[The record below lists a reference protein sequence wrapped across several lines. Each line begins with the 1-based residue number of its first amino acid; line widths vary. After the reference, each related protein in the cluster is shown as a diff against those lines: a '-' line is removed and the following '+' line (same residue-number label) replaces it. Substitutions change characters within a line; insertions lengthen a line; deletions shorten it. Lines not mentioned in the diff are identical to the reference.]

1 MYLVGNPAMNFEKLF
16 KILSY
21 AAVFCGFFSLWV
33 SGTFGIVGTAMF
45 FAVMIAA
52 WLLEGSRWQIS
63 ERWGTVLIVLAMPVY
78 YVSWR
83 YGLFGSSNSGMVD
96 SGSMLAGILGRL
108 ILSLTAIKLL
118 QKKSDRDWIFLYLMA
133 FFEVLLAAGLSISA
147 LYLLSFI
154 GYVFIMV
161 CTIILFEI
169 KKTDRAT
176 AEKTNPNGPRL
187 DATRLAGMPLRRLPG
202 TAFVLIGLIIVFA
215 TPMFFLLPRVGGAG
229 IGANQGGV
237 STSAGF
243 SDTVKLGGIGN
254 IQQNDAVVMRVR
266 LESEAAKRTSLRWR
280 GVALD
285 TFDNKSWSRTKAAA
299 KEAKVKGEGGLIQ
312 IYVATSRESLT
323 LQTIYLEPLDTP
335 VLFALSRAVG
345 VQGNFPVI
353 YKDSH
358 GALTFDRVGER
369 ISYKILSDRAL
380 PGEAQLRADRSEYAE
395 DADNYLQLS
404 PNTDPRIKIL
414 ARQIT
419 INSTNRYDAAKLMES
434 YLQSNFGYTLEQKAA
449 GEQPLADFL
458 FNVREG
464 HCEYFATAMAVM
476 LRTQGIATRIVNGF
490 SEGEYNET
498 ADVYVVKQKN
508 AHSWV
513 EVYFPGENVWVPFD
527 PTPFAGQSAGAATVG
542 IAGQF
547 GKYLE
552 ALETFWIQY
561 FVAFDNQEQ
570 RSLITSVKK
579 SVGEYQS
586 KTSGV
591 VNQLLDRFSDWWAE
605 IRGDQGIETSLAAAV
620 RGLAYLASTLG
631 GLLLLVWLY
640 RKVVKLKVWRLTWE
654 WLFARRRATIVEFY
668 ERLQTVLADK
678 GLIREPHQTPLEF
691 AFAVRM
697 PEAVKITEKYNEVRF
712 GEKHLSRDEAA
723 EIENWLEEIST
734 TETQRR
740 RD

>member
-1 MYLVGNPAMNFEKLF
+1 MNFAKLF

-52 WLLEGSRWQIS
+52 WFLEGSRWQIS
-63 ERWGTVLIVLAMPVY
+63 ERWGTVLIVLALPAY
-78 YVSWR
+78 YAGWR
-83 YGLFGSSNSGMVD
+83 YGVFGSSDTGA
-96 SGSMLAGILGRL
+96 MLAGILGRL

-147 LYLLSFI
+147 LYLLSFVI
-154 GYVFIMV
+154 YVFIMV

-176 AEKTNPNGPRL
+176 NEKTNPSGPKT
-187 DATRLAGMPLRRLPG
+187 DEARLARMPIRRLPG

-229 IGANQGGV
+229 IGGSQGSV

-243 SDTVKLGGIGN
+243 SDTVKLGGFGS
-254 IQQNDAVVMRVR
+254 IQQTDEVVMRVR
-266 LESEAAKRTSLRWR
+266 LESEAAKQTSLRWR

-285 TFDNKSWSRTKAAA
+285 TFDNKSWSRTKATA
-299 KEAKVKGEGGLIQ
+299 KEPKTKGDRDLIQ
-312 IYVATSRESLT
+312 VDFASGRESLT

-335 VLFALSRAVG
+335 VLFSLSRAVG
-345 VQGNFPVI
+345 VQGNFPMLF
-353 YKDSH
+353 KDAYGS
-358 GALTFDRVGER
+358 LTFQRVGER
-369 ISYKILSDRAL
+369 ISYKVLSDRAL
-380 PGEAQLRADRSEYAE
+380 PNSSQLQADNVRYPGNVE
-395 DADNYLQLS
+395 NYLQL
-404 PNTDPRIKIL
+404 PTTIDPRIIEL
-414 ARQIT
+414 ASQIT
-419 INSTNRYDAAKLMES
+419 KNSNNRYDAAKEMES
-434 YLQSNFGYTLEQKAA
+434 YLQSKFGYTLEQKAS
-449 GEQPLADFL
+449 GDQPLADFL
-458 FNVREG
+458 FNVKEG

-476 LRTQGIATRIVNGF
+476 LRTQGIATRLVNGF

-498 ADVYVVKQKN
+498 ADVYVVKQRN

-527 PTPFAGQSAGAATVG
+527 PTPFSGQSAVSTSVG
-542 IAGQF
+542 ITGKF

-570 RSLITSVKK
+570 RSLFTSVKK

-591 VNQLLDRFSDWWAE
+591 VNQLFDRFSEWWKE
-605 IRGDQGIETSLAAAV
+605 IRGDKGIETSITAAV
-620 RGLAYLASTLG
+620 RGLFYLAAALA
-631 GLLLLVWLY
+631 GLMLFVWLY
-640 RKVVKLKVWRLTWE
+640 RKVVKLKVWHVLWERLFE
-654 WLFARRRATIVEFY
+654 RRRATIVEFY
-668 ERLQTVLADK
+668 ERMQTVLAEK
-678 GLIREPHQTPLEF
+678 GFTREPHQTPLEF
-691 AFAVRM
+691 AFAIGM
-697 PEAVKITEKYNEVRF
+697 PEAVKITEKYNSVRF
-712 GEKHLSRDEAA
+712 GEKHLSADEQHA
-723 EIENWLEEIST
+723 IESWLEDLEDDSP
-734 TETQRR
+734 QRHR
-740 RD
+740 VLEKDS